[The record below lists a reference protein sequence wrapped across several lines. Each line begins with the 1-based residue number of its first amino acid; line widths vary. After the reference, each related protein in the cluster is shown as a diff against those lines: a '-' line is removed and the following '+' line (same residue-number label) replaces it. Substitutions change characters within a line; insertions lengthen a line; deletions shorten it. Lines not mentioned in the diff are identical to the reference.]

1 MTVAVVT
8 GSSGGVGTAIARRL
22 SSDGYRVAG
31 VDLDASAQTGVE
43 RCYQCD
49 LSQLELLDDLVAR
62 ISDEMGPISVLV
74 NNAAYWKATPFFE
87 LDAGQIQKTL
97 TLNVCATL
105 LLCQAVARR
114 MAASEGGVIVNVAS
128 IAGIRGSSQVDYGA
142 SKAAVIN
149 LTMTLGRTLAAHHI
163 RINAV
168 APALVEAGMGTRL
181 PEEVRAA
188 FLEQTPLKRPAS
200 PDEVAN
206 VVAFLA
212 SSEASYI
219 TGETIQIHG
228 GL

>member
-87 LDAGQIQKTL
+87 LDAGQIQK
-97 TLNVCATL
+97 TL